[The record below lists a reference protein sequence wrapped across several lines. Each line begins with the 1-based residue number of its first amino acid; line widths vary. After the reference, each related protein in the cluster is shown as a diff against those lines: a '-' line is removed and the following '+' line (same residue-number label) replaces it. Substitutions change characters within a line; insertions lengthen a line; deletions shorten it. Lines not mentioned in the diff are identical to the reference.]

1 MKKAYRRFYLL
12 SSVITL
18 AACAYPVYMG
28 IVTVLAWMRSG
39 VVTLADYKK
48 YVIPYTPI
56 GIALIVVVLL
66 MPAIYRLSSRFALLI
81 SSAAGAALF
90 FITEILLEKIPVSE
104 SLYSSFQ
111 LPLQSWQYS
120 LCIATPEVL
129 KTIGAP
135 LYAQG
140 NPAFKYHF
148 YLIALVIILAFINVV
163 YGFTRVIR
171 TGDRIKMRPLIAQLI
186 SVTVFTGLCVLACFT
201 AFYRNGTLQISPLS
215 ALLMSL
221 FFIVFGIT
229 AGVYAGCI
237 FYRRNYSL
245 SVVLPAL
252 IAAGIT
258 LAMYAGELV
267 LMGNVLFRYG
277 TGAFFTPIGP
287 LPFAAVD
294 YLVILLSGAIT
305 CLLMLL
311 LNRKTGKER
320 DIQNENQ

>member
-1 MKKAYRRFYLL
+1 MTYRRFYLL
-12 SSVITL
+12 SSAITL

-56 GIALIVVVLL
+56 GIALIIVVLL
-66 MPAIYRLSSRFALLI
+66 MPAIYRLSSRFALPI
-81 SSAAGAALF
+81 ASALGAALF
-90 FITEILLEKIPVSE
+90 FITEIGLEKIPVSD

-148 YLIALVIILAFINVV
+148 YLIALVIILASIHVV
-163 YGFTRVIR
+163 YGFTRMVKSDDR
-171 TGDRIKMRPLIAQLI
+171 TKKRPLIAQLV
-186 SVTVFTGLCVLACFT
+186 SVAIFIGLCVLACFT
-201 AFYRNGTLQISPLS
+201 AFYRNGTLQISLLS
-215 ALLMSL
+215 AALMSL

-237 FYRRNYSL
+237 FYRRHSGL

-252 IAAGIT
+252 IAAGVT
-258 LAMYAGELV
+258 LVMYACELV

-277 TGAFFTPIGP
+277 TGVFFTPIGL

-305 CLLMLL
+305 YLLMFL
-311 LNRKTGKER
+311 LNRRAINEK
-320 DIQNENQ
+320 DMQNENL